1 MTPKTSKQHKD
12 NFKII
17 AIKVGTML
25 PYKEP
30 RRSSLQVLDALRNLK
45 QNQIYQLRNEYQ
57 FLKSDFS
64 EVNYLPDQDINLF
77 ELKTSINSIP
87 ININAI
93 VGGNGSGKSTL
104 IELLY
109 WANYNIGSTLNLLE
123 DEKNRKRKPFPFLDF
138 ELLYSVDLNTL
149 INVIFSNGKI
159 YQQSYKRTI
168 NKFTSNTSKKEIK
181 NIDDLNQFFYTIVV
195 NYSHYALNSLEI
207 GDWINPLFHKND
219 GYQTPIVLNPMRTN
233 GDIDINKE
241 KYLLTRRLT
250 ANLLEPVKLGQEEN
264 SLRNIANDKIASTL
278 ELSYNPNP
286 NANLQE
292 PIEKSVKQK
301 LIEAF
306 RQYFSFQI
314 TEKQLNDDFFVNI
327 TLSYIHNKLIKMAF
341 ADYKTFKR
349 YREVD
354 PKIKARNIKNINAY
368 VRRIKESDSHAVF
381 KVKGAI
387 LYLKYYKELLPNIDL
402 KKSFSVNIEEL
413 SQKIQGISI
422 KESFMV
428 NTFMM
433 SPPSY
438 FNIKIVPKDG
448 SAFDSLSSGEKQ
460 KIHSVS
466 SIVYHLIYLNSVE
479 QLKDEKAEDSEKII
493 HYNYINIILDEIELY
508 YHPEWQRTYI
518 ADLLDYIGKINPEN
532 LRHIKGLNITF
543 LTHSPY
549 ILSDIPNAFVLKL
562 VNGVPQPYKV
572 GNNTFGANVHD
583 LLSNDFFMKKGF
595 MGEWAKTQI
604 KSVVESL
611 TLVINTKEIEALE
624 AQLKDLTDKNKIALI
639 KGKIKSLKD
648 ENANYD
654 KVDQSKCDSI
664 ISIVGEPVLYNSLME
679 LYSQAY
685 PNDKDSFI
693 KSQIEKLT
701 NLLSNKS

>member
-1 MTPKTSKQHKD
+1 M
-12 NFKII
+12 
-17 AIKVGTML
+17 
-25 PYKEP
+25 
-30 RRSSLQVLDALRNLK
+30 
-45 QNQIYQLRNEYQ
+45 
-57 FLKSDFS
+57 
-64 EVNYLPDQDINLF
+64 
-77 ELKTSINSIP
+77 
-87 ININAI
+87 
-93 VGGNGSGKSTL
+93 
-104 IELLY
+104 
-109 WANYNIGSTLNLLE
+109 
-123 DEKNRKRKPFPFLDF
+123 
-138 ELLYSVDLNTL
+138 YSVDLNTL
-149 INVIFSNGKI
+149 INVIFRDGKI
-159 YQQSYKRTI
+159 YQHSYKQTN
-168 NKFTSNTSKKEIK
+168 NKFTSNTSKKDIE

-250 ANLLEPVKLGQEEN
+250 ANLLEPIKLGQEEN
-264 SLRNIANDKIASTL
+264 SLRNIANDKIAFTL
-278 ELSYNPNP
+278 VYSYNPNP

-306 RQYFSFQI
+306 QQYFNFQI
-314 TEKQLNDDFFVNI
+314 TEKQLNDDFFVNV
-327 TLSYIHNKLIKMAF
+327 TLSYIHKKLIKMAF

-354 PKIKARNIKNINAY
+354 PKTKARNIKNINAY

-402 KKSFSVNIEEL
+402 KKSFSVDIEEL
-413 SQKIQGISI
+413 SQKIQGIRSN
-422 KESFMV
+422 ESFMV

-438 FNIKIVPKDG
+438 FNINIVPKDG
-448 SAFDSLSSGEKQ
+448 STFDSLSSGEKQ

-493 HYNYINIILDEIELY
+493 QYNYINIILDEIELY

-518 ADLLDYIGKINPEN
+518 ADLLDYIGKINHEN

-562 VNGVPQPYKV
+562 VNGVPQPYKN

-583 LLSNDFFMKKGF
+583 LLANDFFMK
-595 MGEWAKTQI
+595 MDLW
-604 KSVVESL
+604 ESG
-611 TLVINTKEIEALE
+611 
-624 AQLKDLTDKNKIALI
+624 LK
-639 KGKIKSLKD
+639 LK
-648 ENANYD
+648 
-654 KVDQSKCDSI
+654 
-664 ISIVGEPVLYNSLME
+664 
-679 LYSQAY
+679 
-685 PNDKDSFI
+685 
-693 KSQIEKLT
+693 
-701 NLLSNKS
+701 